1 MYPAKV
7 KIGIAAKVG
16 ETTIRYA
23 LSLIVEIKSKL
34 VAQSVGSDKKKN
46 IESEASR
53 IKIGK
58 PNATKAKAKI
68 TLVHNNNGFAKEI
81 ASNKEL

>member
-1 MYPAKV
+1 LLSARIYPAKV

-16 ETTIRYA
+16 ETTILYA

-46 IESEASR
+46 TDSEASR
-53 IKIGK
+53 TKIGN
-58 PNATKAKAKI
+58 PNATRARAE
-68 TLVHNNNGFAKEI
+68 NNFSPQQE
-81 ASNKEL
+81 